1 MSKKL
6 LNILTLSLTI
16 KMENKKFHVTAP
28 LTIIALVVIIAVG
41 VFLVYA
47 VTQKDSQDN
56 SVATTTQETVAG
68 VPDEISEDIDTPTT
82 SDTQENESAETPSSK
97 LSTFSDDTAGISF
110 KYPSTWSA
118 TVSNDDAPANRPGR
132 KIDTIVTLVVD
143 SGDLYSVSIP
153 APEIGFE
160 AWTFADPVTIT
171 AADGKV
177 FNRRNGT
184 RTDDSS
190 GVNKYFYYAFT
201 PNESTDSVMVMGG
214 GSAMPES
221 LISQLDALISTI
233 TVQE

>member
-1 MSKKL
+1 MEQKKL
-6 LNILTLSLTI
+6 HI
-16 KMENKKFHVTAP
+16 TAP

-41 VFLVYA
+41 AFLVYA
-47 VTQKDSQDN
+47 LTQKDSSSTPTTSTVTQD
-56 SVATTTQETVAG
+56 TETG
-68 VPDEISEDIDTPTT
+68 VPDEISDDIETPTA
-82 SDTQENESAETPSSK
+82 SNTQKNESAEVASSK

-118 TVSNDDAPANRPGR
+118 TISNTDAPANRPGR

-143 SGDLYSVSIP
+143 SGDSYSVSIP

-160 AWTFADPVTIT
+160 SWTFGDPTTIN

-184 RTDDSS
+184 RTDDGS

-214 GSAMPES
+214 GSTMPES
-221 LISQLDALISTI
+221 LIAQLDALIATI